1 MRQRIRAFRWNEVQF
16 IAVGD
21 YKNQVSLHGIIFV
34 TFRIPEKLSEI
45 RKLYS
50 VYIFFLFHI
59 CHSVFVFFYFGLL
72 NF

>member
-1 MRQRIRAFRWNEVQF
+1 MLDYWIIRVAEDTCFRWNEVQF

-21 YKNQVSLHGIIFV
+21 YKNQVSLHGFIFV

-59 CHSVFVFFYFGLL
+59 LF
-72 NF
+72 